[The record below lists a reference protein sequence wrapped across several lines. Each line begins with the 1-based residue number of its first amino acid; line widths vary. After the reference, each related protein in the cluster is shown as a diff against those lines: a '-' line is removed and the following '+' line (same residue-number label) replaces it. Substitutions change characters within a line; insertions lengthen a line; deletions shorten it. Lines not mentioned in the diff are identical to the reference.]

1 MRQVRNRRKKAILM
15 LTLSKTVKG
24 HSNVEHVANKLWNSR
39 HEWSKLKKMK
49 PIAVSGAFETTVQSD
64 RQSQSL
70 YLLSVTGFA
79 STPNLAYFTP
89 KLFR

>member
-1 MRQVRNRRKKAILM
+1 M

-79 STPNLAYFTP
+79 STPNLAYFTQ